1 MCDHHYGCQQWLAG
15 GGRGSCTN
23 ANDSVGRGRA
33 LCNERVPAGSQTE
46 RIHRHRASNGRNS
59 RCEMPPN
66 WWKRLIAD
74 VTPPCS
80 GIHVASQLMAWA
92 VPGLR
97 IILTAGHPSEMSSE
111 QQRAA
116 LAEIPSDSVRVL
128 WKPFYPGELI
138 GMVEELIGSANGD
151 PHGSSVTVLKITPGP
166 PA

>member
-1 MCDHHYGCQQWLAG
+1 MSVFRLVLKP
-15 GGRGSCTN
+15 RGYIVIEHQTAETAVRCTEFI
-23 ANDSVGRGRA
+23 D
-33 LCNERVPAGSQTE
+33 L
-46 RIHRHRASNGRNS
+46 
-59 RCEMPPN
+59 
-66 WWKRLIAD
+66 LIAD

-128 WKPFYPGELI
+128 WKPFYPGEL
-138 GMVEELIGSANGD
+138 MAWLKTDRVSDGD